1 MANHKDYEST
11 TQSSDICIDYFVF
24 IFQCVLMFYYVRF
37 VRLLN
42 ASNCFITTFSFNDFI
57 HELFFL
63 FKNACWYKYLVRSN
77 RVFENVSMGSLIAYL
92 TKCFMWILYSILLPI
107 ITFFL
112 LFTVHFY
119 DKDLSVMALLSLHVD
134 SINIKQR
141 FLGKFSNKY
150 RTIPHVHM
158 CFLIIIILHISDIIS
173 AFWRNRNKSR
183 SRPRLLEQF
192 VLFPLEPK

>member
-63 FKNACWYKYLVRSN
+63 FKNACWYKLLARSN
-77 RVFENVSMGSLIAYL
+77 IALWEVSMGLSLFYL
-92 TKCFMWILYSILLPI
+92 TKCFICILYSILLLLTI
-107 ITFFL
+107 LFLFF
-112 LFTVHFY
+112 TIHFY
-119 DKDLSVMALLSLHVD
+119 DKYLALMAFVSLHAD
-134 SINIKQR
+134 SLNIKGS
-141 FLGKFSNKY
+141 FFSKLSDKC

-192 VLFPLEPK
+192 VLFPLKPK